1 MPKGYTYILLCEGD
15 NLYTGSS
22 RNIHRRFVQH
32 LSGEGANFTR
42 KFKPI
47 RVVYLEEHS
56 RIDHAFYREKQ
67 IQRWSRM
74 KKEAL
79 IQGDENLLHVL
90 AECMNDS
97 HWRFKESN
105 PGKSPL

>member
-1 MPKGYTYILLCEGD
+1 MPTGYTYILLCEGD
-15 NLYTGSS
+15 KLYTGST
-22 RNIHRRFVQH
+22 RNIYRRFAQH

-56 RIDHAFYREKQ
+56 RKDYAFYREKQ